1 MKILAFF
8 DDVEYAHLLESCLGQ
23 EDATVEMV
31 CFDSIEELEQVLSS
45 GNEELSLLIVDAYSG
60 GLEVVSR
67 HPQRSILLTSPKY
80 DRELELYA
88 TSVGAAGY
96 FPRIQDSDVVSYI
109 IEQMKQM
116 TFISSAIH

>member
-8 DDVEYAHLLESCLGQ
+8 DDIEYAHLLESCLGQ
-23 EDATVEMV
+23 EDASVEMV
-31 CFDSIEELEQVLSS
+31 CFDSVEALEQVLSS
-45 GNEELSLLIVDAYSG
+45 GDEELSLLIVDAYSG
-60 GLEVVSR
+60 GLDVMNR
-67 HPQRSILLTSPKY
+67 HPHRSVLLTSPKY

-88 TSVGAAGY
+88 TSIGAAGY

-116 TFISSAIH
+116 SFVSSIVH